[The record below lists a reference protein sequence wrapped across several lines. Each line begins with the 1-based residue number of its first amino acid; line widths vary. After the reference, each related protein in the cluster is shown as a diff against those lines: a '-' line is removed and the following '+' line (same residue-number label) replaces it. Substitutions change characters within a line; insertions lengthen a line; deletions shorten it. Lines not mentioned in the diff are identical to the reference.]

1 MPFAGAKAFP
11 SRYGD
16 AERPTTRLDTM
27 PHITDEEREIIRTH
41 FPTMDRRQLQALLP
55 KRSWNGI
62 RSVARRMKL
71 RRKTK
76 PDLKWKPDEVRVLQE
91 MDPASACSMEI
102 AAVLPG
108 PNRTSITDHSQELG
122 LAAAEAGEPDI
133 RITSRSP
140 PTGWSIGEFLVL
152 LESYPSPNLMMED
165 IARHLPGKSLSQIRR
180 AAHGANCQTTSGR
193 GPLATRGMG
202 PRLSPAPQPLAIDGK
217 QRLPRGGF
225 GQARSRRRR
234 RPVGPGLR
242 EPAPREIIQPGCRRR
257 WSTGHRTVPR
267 HGHAEFC
274 ASVAN
279 GVGLIRPERRF
290 SRSR

>member
-27 PHITDEEREIIRTH
+27 AHVTDEEREIIRTH
-41 FPTMDRRQLQALLP
+41 FPTMERRQLQALLP

-165 IARHLPGKSLSQIRR
+165 IARQLPGKSLSQIRR
-180 AAHGANCQTTSGR
+180 AAHGANLRRPRSAQATAVSGR
-193 GPLATRGMG
+193 DAKNVWTDDEDALV
-202 PRLSPAPQPLAIDGK
+202 LSMWRSASLKEIQCL
-217 QRLPRGGF
+217 LP
-225 GQARSRRRR
+225 
-234 RPVGPGLR
+234 
-242 EPAPREIIQPGCRRR
+242 
-257 WSTGHRTVPR
+257 HRTEGAIANRGRKLLRQGNPQDATAPY
-267 HGHAEFC
+267 GNLAFAAE
-274 ASVAN
+274 
-279 GVGLIRPERRF
+279 
-290 SRSR
+290 